1 MITLTI
7 PGEPV
12 AKGRPRMMKS
22 GIAFTPTK
30 TRNYETLVKELFI
43 ISKQEMME
51 GQLVAYID
59 AYFGI
64 PKSTPKKKYPEMVNG
79 EIRPT
84 KRPDLDNIAKA
95 ILDALNGLAY
105 RDDSQIVSL
114 KIRKLYAEKPR
125 VKISIR
131 ATNEETYLLSHCSWN
146 CVFCGFLNPDRN
158 GVCERCGKERQG

>member
-43 ISKQEMME
+43 ISKQERLE
-51 GQLVAYID
+51 GELRATIL
-59 AYFGI
+59 AYFQI
-64 PKSTPKKKYPEMVNG
+64 PKSATKAKRVRMESG
-79 EIRPT
+79 LIRPI

-95 ILDALNGLAY
+95 VLDALNGLAY
-105 RDDSQIVSL
+105 QDDSQIVSL
-114 KIRKLYAEKPR
+114 AVEKYYADQPKVE
-125 VKISIR
+125 ISIR
-131 ATNEETYLLSHCSWN
+131 E
-146 CVFCGFLNPDRN
+146 VQ
-158 GVCERCGKERQG
+158 V